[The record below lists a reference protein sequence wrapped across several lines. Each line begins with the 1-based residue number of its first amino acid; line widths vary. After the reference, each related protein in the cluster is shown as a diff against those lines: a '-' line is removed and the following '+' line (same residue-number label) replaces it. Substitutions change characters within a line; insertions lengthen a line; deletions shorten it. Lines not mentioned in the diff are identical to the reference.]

1 MAAEGDAIVL
11 LSSDTPELA
20 HLCDHIMALHNGGFA
35 EILTHAKT
43 TEETIVTIACADA
56 IGRSIDMSV
65 GAGTTPLLGD
75 PAAPQRGAWRLVHRA
90 RGLLRAGTPDC
101 FPASSPLAR

>member
-1 MAAEGDAIVL
+1 MAAIAVIDPAFERPHERRGCEATLRVMAAEGDAIVL

-43 TEETIVTIACADA
+43 TEETIVAMPAP
-56 IGRSIDMSV
+56 
-65 GAGTTPLLGD
+65 TPL
-75 PAAPQRGAWRLVHRA
+75 AGAL
-90 RGLLRAGTPDC
+90 T
-101 FPASSPLAR
+101 